1 MPDALRV
8 QVEAI
13 GATTR
18 DNVTLTLVGSSQRVE
33 WGSAADS
40 EHKARVLGALL
51 AIHGGSGAGSYDV
64 SAPGTA
70 VFHAD

>member
-1 MPDALRV
+1 
-8 QVEAI
+8 
-13 GATTR
+13 
-18 DNVTLTLVGSSQRVE
+18 LTHAGSTPRVE

-51 AIHGGSGAGSYDV
+51 AIHGGAGAGSYDV

>member
-1 MPDALRV
+1 M
-8 QVEAI
+8 
-13 GATTR
+13 
-18 DNVTLTLVGSSQRVE
+18 TLVGSTQRVE

-40 EHKARVLGALL
+40 EHKARVLAALL
-51 AIHGGSGAGSYDV
+51 AIHGGSGSGSYDV